1 LASFKLPD
9 DPYSNF
15 QETIEQSRVQ
25 QSQEKSVPEFIQP
38 PPPPP
43 PPRQASNTAPDPVLL
58 KEPKVPIRADTIK
71 EPETLH
77 PTKTKP
83 KVKATVSSA
92 CF

>member
-43 PPRQASNTAPDPVLL
+43 PRQASSSAPDPVL
-58 KEPKVPIRADTIK
+58 KEPKVPIRADSRK

-92 CF
+92 HF